1 MDFSVTSNNFHKKLK
16 KALQFIIKTDG
27 PWLIHCHVGI
37 DRTGFVSMVLE
48 ALMGA
53 AIDEIA
59 DDYLISFSGIF
70 EPNVVIRLLS
80 AMGGPL
86 AISSQ
91 NLQGIAEHYLR
102 DKIGLSGEE
111 VDLAKAKLNVY
122 KSLYLSNSGD

>member
-1 MDFSVTSNNFHKKLK
+1 
-16 KALQFIIKTDG
+16 
-27 PWLIHCHVGI
+27 
-37 DRTGFVSMVLE
+37 
-48 ALMGA
+48 MGA

-80 AMGGPL
+80 AMGGLL
-86 AISSQ
+86 AIRSQ